1 MIVLLFLVA
10 TEITAG
16 KGGKDVL
23 ERGFD
28 YKNKTLLKCY
38 LYIYFFL
45 IQPTGLRNP
54 ELERNGLYP
63 PYTGLPGSR
72 HSCIYPG
79 QYNPSFISDE
89 TRRRDYF

>member
-1 MIVLLFLVA
+1 MIMLFLLA

-16 KGGKDVL
+16 KGGKAVP
-23 ERGFD
+23 ERGFECE
-28 YKNKTLLKCY
+28 NKTL
-38 LYIYFFL
+38 FFFVFLL